1 MGWNT
6 HIELLINNEV
16 GRVGP
21 SVEFFLEF
29 NPFRPTLPNAFI

>member
-21 SVEFFLEF
+21 CVEFFFLS
-29 NPFRPTLPNAFI
+29 RI